1 MTAGP
6 LRASIFKT
14 VWSTIPNSSR
24 EGKKKKTNAEEL
36 WNLSTLTYNPKQDV
50 LEGWFHSRRKYL
62 LVIIA
67 EAEEGH
73 PVGECE
79 SVVFPKEVVV

>member
-1 MTAGP
+1 MHQSSKQCRQPFLTAVG
-6 LRASIFKT
+6 R
-14 VWSTIPNSSR
+14 
-24 EGKKKKTNAEEL
+24 GKKKTNAEEL
-36 WNLSTLTYNPKQDV
+36 WNLSTLTYNPEQDV
-50 LEGWFHSRRKYL
+50 PEGQFHSRRKYL

-73 PVGECE
+73 RVGECE

>member
-1 MTAGP
+1 MRQSSKQCGQPFLTAVG
-6 LRASIFKT
+6 R
-14 VWSTIPNSSR
+14 
-24 EGKKKKTNAEEL
+24 GKKKKTNAEEL